1 MKLLLW
7 QIFLQEMEQQ
17 GSVADSSIYNKC
29 REQQVMP
36 VNISEQVLYPQPQ
49 GCQNPFFL
57 WNIQEAAWLGAGP
70 ASLVGVWV
78 NQRPIQLCWA
88 PAGSAR
94 GAHLCLAA
102 VRGHQPR
109 HRHLVGRQGARL
121 VRADHIAATW
131 DGRVWV
137 RAGEITQ
144 PRDWEEGEQVLLM
157 VVFKLYQW
165 KEESWRNGWVSSS

>member
-1 MKLLLW
+1 M
-7 QIFLQEMEQQ
+7 
-17 GSVADSSIYNKC
+17 
-29 REQQVMP
+29 
-36 VNISEQVLYPQPQ
+36 
-49 GCQNPFFL
+49 
-57 WNIQEAAWLGAGP
+57 AWGW
-70 ASLVGVWV
+70 ASLPGWGLSEPEA
-78 NQRPIQLCWA
+78 N
-88 PAGSAR
+88 PALLGSSR
-94 GAHLCLAA
+94 VTPGAHLCLAA

-157 VVFKLYQW
+157 VVFKLHQ
-165 KEESWRNGWVSSS
+165 